1 MDDIYQILLNKK
13 DKRMSL
19 SKKLAIDHIPHL
31 IKGSRVLMRVDFNV
45 PMKDGQITDPKRIV
59 STLPSINYLL
69 DNGAKSVV
77 LMSHMGRPKGSA
89 NPKFSLAPLVPAVS
103 DYIGKKV
110 TWVPDC
116 VGAEAS
122 KATANAKDGEVVL
135 LENLR
140 FYTAEE
146 GKGEI
151 NGEKVKASDAE
162 IADFRKQLT
171 THGDLYVND
180 AFGTA
185 HRAHSSMVG
194 IDVETRASGF
204 LLKKELEYFSKVLE
218 GPDRPLTVVMG
229 GAKVKDKIQ
238 LIYNMLDIVNEMIIG
253 GGMAFT
259 FDKVLNGTNIGSS
272 LFDEEGAKTV
282 PDIMKK
288 AQEKGVKIHLPTDY
302 VCADKFAEDA
312 KTMIRTNKEGI
323 DDGWLGLDIGP
334 NSIAA
339 NAEVIRRS
347 KTIFWNGPQGV
358 FEMPAF
364 AQGSLSMLDEIIA
377 ATSKGATSVAGGGD
391 TVALLKKVKGSAE
404 KLSHVSTGGG
414 ASLELVEGKQL
425 PGVVALSEQS

>member
-1 MDDIYQILLNKK
+1 MA
-13 DKRMSL
+13 L

-31 IKGSRVLMRVDFNV
+31 IKDSRVLMRVDFNV
-45 PMKDGQITDPKRIV
+45 PMKEGVITDPKRIV
-59 STLPSINYLL
+59 STLPSINHLL
-69 DNGAKSVV
+69 DNGAKSVI
-77 LMSHMGRPKGSA
+77 LMSHMGRPKG
-89 NPKFSLAPLVPAVS
+89 NKNDKFSLKPLVPAVEDLLS
-103 DYIGKKV
+103 RKV

-116 VGAEAS
+116 VGPDVA
-122 KATANAKDGEVVL
+122 KACGESKDGQVLL

-146 GKGEI
+146 GKGEV
-151 NGEKVKASDAE
+151 NGQKVKASAEE

-171 THGDLYVND
+171 SYGDIYVND

-194 IDVETRASGF
+194 VDVNTRAAGF

-218 GPDRPLTVVMG
+218 SPDRPLTVVMG
-229 GAKVKDKIQ
+229 GAKVADKIQ
-238 LIYNMLDIVNEMIIG
+238 LIYNMLDLVDEMIIG

-259 FDKVLNGTNIGSS
+259 FDKVLNGTQIGSS

-312 KTMIRTNKEGI
+312 KTMLRTNKEGI
-323 DDGWLGLDIGP
+323 DDGWLGLDVGP
-334 NSIAA
+334 QTIAS

-347 KTIFWNGPQGV
+347 KTVFWNGPQGV

-364 AQGSLSMLDEIIA
+364 AQGSLSMLEEIIN
-377 ATSKGATSVAGGGD
+377 ATAKGATSVAGGGD
-391 TVALLKKVKGSAE
+391 TVALLKKVPGSAE

-425 PGVVALSEQS
+425 PGVVALSERE

>member
-1 MDDIYQILLNKK
+1 
-13 DKRMSL
+13 MSL

-45 PMKDGQITDPKRIV
+45 PMKDGQISDPKRIV

-77 LMSHMGRPKGSA
+77 LMSHMGRPKGA
-89 NPKFSLAPLVPAVS
+89 PNDKFSLAPLVPAVS

-122 KATANAKDGEVVL
+122 KVTANAKDGEVVL

-151 NGEKVKASDAE
+151 NGEKVKATEAE
-162 IADFRKQLT
+162 VADFRKQLT

-238 LIYNMLDIVNEMIIG
+238 LIYNMLDIVDEMIIG

-347 KTIFWNGPQGV
+347 KTVFWNGPQGV

-364 AQGSLSMLDEIIA
+364 AQGSLSMLDEIIS
-377 ATSKGATSVAGGGD
+377 ATEKGATSVAGGGD

-425 PGVVALSEQS
+425 PGVVALSEQ

>member
-1 MDDIYQILLNKK
+1 MGILQIKFILA
-13 DKRMSL
+13 MSL
-19 SKKLAIDHIPHL
+19 AKKMGIDAIPHL
-31 IKGSRVLMRVDFNV
+31 IKDSRVLMRVDFNV
-45 PMKDGQITDPKRIV
+45 PMKDGQVTDPKRIV
-59 STLPSINYLL
+59 STLPSIDYLL

-77 LMSHMGRPKGSA
+77 LMSHMGRPKGS
-89 NPKFSLAPLVPAVS
+89 KQMQFSLNQITPAVS
-103 DYIGKKV
+103 DLLKRPVTFVPEVLGSETAKTIG
-110 TWVPDC
+110 
-116 VGAEAS
+116 ES
-122 KATANAKDGEVVL
+122 KDGQVLL
-135 LENLR
+135 LENMR

-151 NGEKVKASDAE
+151 NGQKVKATDAE
-162 IADFRKQLT
+162 IADFRKTLT
-171 THGDLYVND
+171 SHGDLYVND

-238 LIYNMLDIVNEMIIG
+238 LIYNMLDIVDEMIIG

-259 FDKVLNGTNIGSS
+259 FDKVLNGTQIGAS

-282 PDIMKK
+282 PDIMAEAK
-288 AQEKGVKIHLPTDY
+288 EKGVKIHLPVDY
-302 VCADKFAEDA
+302 ICADKFAEDA
-312 KTMIRTNKEGI
+312 KTVTRTLHEGI
-323 DDGWLGLDIGP
+323 DEGWLGLDIGP
-334 NSIAA
+334 QSIQN

-347 KTIFWNGPQGV
+347 KTVFWNGPQGV

-364 AQGSLSMLDEIIA
+364 AQGSLSMLDEIIN
-377 ATSKGATSVAGGGD
+377 ATAKGATSVAGGGD
-391 TVALLKKVKGSAE
+391 TVALLKKVEGSAE

-414 ASLELVEGKQL
+414 ASLELVEGKDL
-425 PGVVALSEQS
+425 PGVVALSEKK